1 MFLLI
6 LAVNAAGWGIY
17 VLCVMPHHFNY
28 QGVGGSRG
36 LGVGL
41 GVAITAWFLGFRHAF
56 DADHISCIDNT
67 TRKLMA
73 DGKRPLGSG
82 FFFSFGHSTIVV
94 AVGVGITFAA
104 RAVFGAVVNPS
115 STFETAG
122 GTAGTLVSAGFLY
135 LIAVLNLIVL
145 VGIFKVFRDM
155 RRGTYD
161 EQELE
166 AQLQARGLMY
176 RFFGRF
182 MKSIN
187 HTWQLYFVGLVFGIG
202 FDTATEVVLLSAT
215 AYAAI
220 QGLPYY
226 AVLALPFL
234 FSGGMMLFDTLDGCF
249 MNFAYGWA
257 FARPVRKVYYN
268 LVITGLSIGA
278 AFIIGTIEIL
288 GLLTTEHTCAA
299 ASGRSWPTSISTSP
313 GSASPHYSS
322 PSGPPPSPIGGGAT
336 LKPAG
341 GPPSPPRASP
351 GTGDGQ
357 TSEPGTEASET
368 GVAPAKRRRR
378 PAKRRRRPAKRR
390 RRPARSDTALR
401 QRSPRR
407 LWLAELG
414 VVNVERLV
422 RDEQEGH
429 VVVLGRAVL
438 HLQPLGEP
446 HEAARA
452 EGTGVR
458 PQNAV
463 EDVHAVGTVV
473 RVPLIGESC
482 EVLHLH
488 HRHTGVWILDEL
500 FRREIAVEL
509 VNVADLPRHGVG
521 VPAMHLTR

>member
-1 MFLLI
+1 MPAGQGRLRRMGADLSGREWARLAAMFAFI
-6 LAVNAAGWGIY
+6 LAINAAGWGIY
-17 VLCVMPHHFNY
+17 VLAVMPHHFNY
-28 QGVGGSRG
+28 QGEGGSRG

-94 AVGVGITFAA
+94 LVGVGITIAA

-115 STFETAG
+115 STYETAG
-122 GTAGTLVSAGFLY
+122 GAAGTLVSAGFLY

-145 VGIFKVFRDM
+145 AGIFKVFRDM

-161 EQELE
+161 EAELE

-182 MKSIN
+182 MRSIT

-202 FDTATEVVLLSAT
+202 FDTATEVVLLAAT

-288 GLLTTEHTCAA
+288 GILTTEAHL
-299 ASGRSWPTSISTSP
+299 SGGFWSVMANFNINIAGFCIAGLFILVWAVALSYWRMGNVEARW
-313 GSASPHYSS
+313 SANV
-322 PSGPPPSPIGGGAT
+322 
-336 LKPAG
+336 PAG
-341 GPPSPPRASP
+341 
-351 GTGDGQ
+351 T
-357 TSEPGTEASET
+357 EP
-368 GVAPAKRRRR
+368 
-378 PAKRRRRPAKRR
+378 
-390 RRPARSDTALR
+390 
-401 QRSPRR
+401 
-407 LWLAELG
+407 
-414 VVNVERLV
+414 
-422 RDEQEGH
+422 
-429 VVVLGRAVL
+429 
-438 HLQPLGEP
+438 
-446 HEAARA
+446 AA
-452 EGTGVR
+452 
-458 PQNAV
+458 
-463 EDVHAVGTVV
+463 D
-473 RVPLIGESC
+473 S
-482 EVLHLH
+482 
-488 HRHTGVWILDEL
+488 
-500 FRREIAVEL
+500 
-509 VNVADLPRHGVG
+509 
-521 VPAMHLTR
+521 